1 MLHAVSLVL
10 LYEQKDTDGLAF
22 TLKAF
27 LMYVVTAERLSY
39 QGTVYIFLPYFL
51 YTEFFSILRKM
62 ISFSSAASPLEKNQF
77 YIFCYS
83 ASCPGSRREAIASE
97 MSYRELISSR
107 ARNRQF
113 GLASLQVV

>member
-39 QGTVYIFLPYFL
+39 QGTVLGIL
-51 YTEFFSILRKM
+51 Y
-62 ISFSSAASPLEKNQF
+62 
-77 YIFCYS
+77 
-83 ASCPGSRREAIASE
+83 SCPTFVILNS
-97 MSYRELISSR
+97 
-107 ARNRQF
+107 F
-113 GLASLQVV
+113 GY